1 MKTLREKR
9 QEFLKENLNITTTED
24 EILLSLHL
32 EKQDKQFIKE
42 IIDEIEEINSP
53 LEKKNYIDRIFNNG
67 FENMRKKV
75 IKIIKTKSGFK
86 E

>member
-9 QEFLKENLNITTTED
+9 QEFLKENLNVTTTED